1 MRMTPVATGYL
12 SRPFYYYA
20 LPETMK
26 MRFRTTH
33 AATLTLCFANALLA
47 GCGGGGSGDPAAT
60 AAAVTYPSAEG
71 VYIGNIA
78 RGTSSEFQAL
88 VLPNGDMWSLYGYDS
103 GSAFYVDGF
112 AQGNGSS
119 TNGTFT
125 ATLKDFGYLPA
136 IPGTMT
142 ATYNLTDKTIG
153 GTSTY
158 MGRTFA
164 FGGGPAPES
173 FYLFDTPALVRDV
186 VGQWNTM
193 STEGGLVSVNITA
206 NGAVTLS
213 EESCAG
219 TGTIAPHASGKN
231 VFDISVTF
239 GPAPCFIP
247 NATVTGIVMS
257 YPLATGQRQ
266 LIAAVTNQA
275 RTAGIAVFGIR

>member
-1 MRMTPVATGYL
+1 
-12 SRPFYYYA
+12 
-20 LPETMK
+20 

-33 AATLTLCFANALLA
+33 AATLTLCFTNALLL
-47 GCGGGGSGDPAAT
+47 GCGGGGEEAAVT
-60 AAAVTYPSAEG
+60 APVVTYPSAEG

-78 RGTSSEFQAL
+78 RGASSEFQAL
-88 VLPNGDMWSLYGYDS
+88 VLPNGDMWSFYGYDD
-103 GSAFYVDGF
+103 GSVFYVDGF

-119 TNGTFT
+119 NNGLFT

-136 IPGTMT
+136 IPGTMSAAYNT
-142 ATYNLTDKTIG
+142 ADKTIS

-164 FGGGPAPES
+164 FGGGAAPES
-173 FYLFDTPALVRDV
+173 FYQYDISAVLSEV

-193 STEGGLVSVNITA
+193 STEGGLVTVDISATGVL
-206 NGAVTLS
+206 TLS
-213 EESCAG
+213 EAGCTG
-219 TGTIAPHASGKN
+219 TGTITPNASGKN

-247 NATVTGIVMS
+247 NATATGIAMS

-266 LIAAVTNQA
+266 VIIAVTNPT
-275 RTAGIAVFGIR
+275 RTAGIATYGIR